1 MTPQAALLAAR
12 LDAALLPPVIAQFDD
27 VTVGLIDRALD
38 ARLSSLALILAIVAV
53 AAIVMIGFFLIRKEG
68 RESSNDKA
76 DRDLMKQQIGNNT
89 ALIAKIAIT
98 NDLQK
103 QSVELQQAG
112 NAKLDRLNEVNETR
126 VTQNIRA
133 QEDQRRMSETLLKM
147 GEAVTEIARSLAAQQ
162 SSVVQGVSIAMT
174 DHLDKRDRELS
185 EARMNRDQIVDTK
198 LEELNQKM
206 DLILRKLGIPTDIP
220 PVPLPPADVHID
232 ATVTVQ
238 PEAPR
243 AEPKEADDA

>member
-1 MTPQAALLAAR
+1 MTPAWASLAAR
-12 LDAALLPPVIAQFDD
+12 LDAALLPPVIAQIDD
-27 VTVGLIDRALD
+27 VTVGIIDRALD
-38 ARLSSLALILAIVAV
+38 ARLSSLALILGIVAV
-53 AAIVMIGFFLIRKEG
+53 LAIVMIGFYLIRKET
-68 RESSNDKA
+68 RESANDKA
-76 DRDLMKQQIGNNT
+76 DRDLMKQQIDNNT

-162 SSVVQGVSIAMT
+162 GNVVQGVSIAVT
-174 DHLDKRDRELS
+174 GHLDKRDRELS
-185 EARMNRDQIVDTK
+185 EARMNRDLIVDTK
-198 LEELNQKM
+198 LEELNQKI
-206 DLILRKLGIPTDIP
+206 DLILKKLGIPTDTP
-220 PVPLPPADVHID
+220 PPDTTPD
-232 ATVTVQ
+232 ATVAVQ
-238 PEAPR
+238 PEPP
-243 AEPKEADDA
+243 AETKDDSDGGTAE